1 MAEILTRAETLAATL
16 GSQEQFMLI
25 ALALMLAALL
35 FYCMQ
40 KKRFYFVR
48 HGETLLNKAKIKQG
62 ADGALSEAGIAQAK
76 AVGLAFRTLHIR
88 EICSSPYERALQT
101 ASLMNETLR
110 ARITATPLLSER
122 KNASETIGK
131 SIEDPEVKRIMG
143 LTAYGFHEDAY
154 RFSDEEN
161 FQDLRKRAR
170 ICLTYLERRGGTE
183 IAVVTHHAFL
193 QMLLSYM
200 LYRDGLHA
208 SDYVKLAF
216 FNPADNGGI
225 TVCDYHPWRA
235 LFGSKTHG
243 WEVITYNQPIE

>member
-1 MAEILTRAETLAATL
+1 MFELFSEAVSAAQTFT
-16 GSQEQFMLI
+16 GEVQFQFI
-25 ALALMLAALL
+25 ATALALAAIL
-35 FYCMQ
+35 FYLMQ

-48 HGETLLNKAKIKQG
+48 HGETLLNKAKIKQD
-62 ADGALSEAGIAQAK
+62 ADGALSEAGAAQAK
-76 AVGLAFRTLHIR
+76 AVGIAFRNLRIR
-88 EICSSPYERALQT
+88 LICSSPYERALQT

-110 ARITATPLLSER
+110 ARIVSTPLLSER

-131 SIEDPEVKRIMG
+131 STEDPEVKRIMG
-143 LTAYGFHEDAY
+143 MTAYGFHEDAY

-161 FQDLRKRAR
+161 FEDLRKRAR
-170 ICLTYLERRGGTE
+170 ACLAYLERRGGTE

-216 FNPADNGGI
+216 FNPADNGGV
-225 TVCDYHPWRA
+225 TVCDYHPWQA
-235 LFGSKTHG
+235 LFGSKTRG